1 MIARLFLI
9 LAAAATLSAVTP
21 SIALAQQPRR
31 SPNDDRQ
38 PASTDIGIAGYATFG
53 RINFTADRSF
63 DAILGDSGGAILGGG
78 VRVDLRMGGL
88 FFDVGAWRFKET
100 GERAFIFQDRVIP
113 LGIPVHVTAVP
124 LEIAGGWRF
133 HFKRW
138 SRLIPYV
145 AAGLMSMRY
154 REESDFST
162 SQENDDKTFGGPLAR
177 AGAEYK
183 IMKWLGVG
191 GEAAWHSLPDALG
204 EGGVSQ
210 TFRETDLGGTSFR
223 FLITVGR

>member
-1 MIARLFLI
+1 MIARFPI
-9 LAAAATLSAVTP
+9 GALAVVLCAVAP
-21 SIALAQQPRR
+21 SIALGQQQPR
-31 SPNDDRQ
+31 SANNDRR
-38 PASTDIGIAGYATFG
+38 PSSTDIGIIGYATFG
-53 RINFTADRSF
+53 RVSFTADRSF
-63 DAILGDSGGAILGGG
+63 DAILGDSSGPIVGGG

-88 FFDVGAWRFKET
+88 FFDVGAWRFRGT

-133 HFKRW
+133 HVNRW
-138 SRLIPYV
+138 QRFIPYV
-145 AAGLMSMRY
+145 AAGLTSMRY

-162 SQENDDKTFGGPLAR
+162 SQENDDKTFGGPLVR

-183 IMKWLGVG
+183 IMRWLGVG
-191 GEAAWHSLPDALG
+191 GEAAWNSLPDALG

-210 TFRETDLGGTSFR
+210 AFKETNLGGTSFR
-223 FLITVGR
+223 FMITVGR